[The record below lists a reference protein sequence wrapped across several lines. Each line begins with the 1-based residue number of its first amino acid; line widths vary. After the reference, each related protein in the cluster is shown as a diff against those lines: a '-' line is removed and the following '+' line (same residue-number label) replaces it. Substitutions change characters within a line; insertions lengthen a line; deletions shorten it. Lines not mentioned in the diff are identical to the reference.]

1 MNMRYLCISGVFQ
14 RKGRGLMIAPAKHIS
29 AEKLAK
35 STPANGSI
43 MDAYRTL
50 CAGAPLP
57 TDDMEVAKALLDDL
71 VKQMNAR
78 HIVFDISDLP
88 FTTPAEVNIA
98 RQRLESIM
106 AQTDEISYADAQ
118 CRQWKEISD
127 YMTLLIKGGGR
138 KEYDEDHVIEV
149 PKDETPAYLEWIMWR
164 AALAIDHMVNKPYE
178 ARGFR
183 AEAGENAA
191 LQRDRG
197 SGV

>member
-1 MNMRYLCISGVFQ
+1 
-14 RKGRGLMIAPAKHIS
+14 
-29 AEKLAK
+29 
-35 STPANGSI
+35 

-88 FTTPAEVNIA
+88 FTTPAEINIA

-106 AQTDEISYADAQ
+106 SQTDEISYADAQ

-138 KEYDEDHVIEV
+138 RCV
-149 PKDETPAYLEWIMWR
+149 
-164 AALAIDHMVNKPYE
+164 
-178 ARGFR
+178 
-183 AEAGENAA
+183 
-191 LQRDRG
+191 
-197 SGV
+197 